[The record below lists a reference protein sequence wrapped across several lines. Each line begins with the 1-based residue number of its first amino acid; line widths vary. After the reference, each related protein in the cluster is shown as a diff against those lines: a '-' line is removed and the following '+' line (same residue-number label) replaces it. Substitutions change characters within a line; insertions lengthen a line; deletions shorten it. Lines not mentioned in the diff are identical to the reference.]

1 MAHIHRVYDTD
12 TRFTVDPITRQAKND
27 GMKKVSIVR
36 DDHDSEVFT
45 FELPR
50 YVEGHDM
57 ATCNRVEVHYLNT
70 HSTTKET
77 STGIYVAPDFRVS
90 ETSEDLVVFSWTI
103 SCNATKFPG
112 SLAFSLHYACV
123 DDTTDALQYWWS
135 SAINTSI
142 TVLDSINNKVTDPE
156 GEEEED
162 SDLQDKTVT
171 PTEELQVIRPDGEYR
186 ALAKVLVEA
195 IPSEYVK
202 PTGTLFVD
210 ANGEYEVR
218 DYDKLMVD
226 VPVPILETLVVD
238 QNGEYTPDEGY
249 AYDRVVVE
257 LGELQEKTLEI
268 TENDTYT
275 IQPDE
280 DYGAL
285 SAVKLDVKVEPN
297 LQVKKVEFT
306 ENVPIVVQPDE
317 GYDGLLQI
325 VADVNVDLNLQEKTL
340 EVTKNDT
347 VKITPDEGYNGISQL
362 SLSVNVPGVVS
373 SPFFISGVTTVI

>member
-12 TRFTVDPITRQAKND
+12 TRFVVDPITRQAKND

-50 YVEGHDM
+50 FVEGHDM

-171 PTEELQVIRPDGEYR
+171 PTEELQVVRPDGEYR
-186 ALAKVLVEA
+186 GLAKVLVEA

-210 ANGEYEVR
+210 TNGDYEVR
-218 DYDKLMVD
+218 DYDKLTVD
-226 VPVPILETLVVD
+226 VPVPIMQTLVAD
-238 QNGEYTPDEGY
+238 KNGEYTPDEGY
-249 AYDRVVVE
+249 AYDKVVVE
-257 LGELQEKTLEI
+257 LEELEGELQEKTLEI

-275 IQPDE
+275 ILPDE

-297 LQVKKVEFT
+297 LQVKKVEIT
-306 ENVPIVVQPDE
+306 ENTPMVVQPDE
-317 GYDGLLQI
+317 GYDGMLQI
-325 VADVNVDLNLQEKTL
+325 VLDVRVPEP
-340 EVTKNDT
+340 EV
-347 VKITPDEGYNGISQL
+347 
-362 SLSVNVPGVVS
+362 
-373 SPFFISGVTTVI
+373 SPFLVSGVTTVI